1 MDEILPLLLMG
12 RNAYDVS
19 ILIRSDSMA
28 TIHNLGFPR
37 IGARRELKFAL
48 ENYWTKAASRDELL
62 ATGASLRRRH
72 WNGQAGLDLVPVGDF
87 SFYDQVLDMSFM
99 LGNVPER
106 ARGRDGDALD
116 AYFRVARGRS
126 AGEAACGCVHA
137 GEMTKW
143 FDTNYH
149 YIVPEVSAA
158 TTFSL
163 DATRLLDQLI
173 EARALG
179 INAKP
184 VIIGP
189 VTYLWLA
196 KAGDGAERLDLLPRL
211 LPVYAELLARLAE
224 HGAEWVQIDEP
235 VLVTELDAAW
245 QQAFVTAYDAL
256 AGSPAKLL
264 LATYFGRLDDNLA
277 LACRLPVQGLH
288 IDAINGRADV
298 ERAVQDW
305 PADRVLSLGVINGRN
320 IWKTDLHATL
330 EWLEPV
336 HRMLGER
343 LWIAPSCSL
352 LHVPVD
358 LEIETAMDPEVRAW
372 LAFALQKLDELRIL
386 GTALNKG
393 RVPVQEALVANA
405 AAVERRR
412 TSPRV
417 HDPAVK
423 AALGAFD
430 PAMGRRASPHA
441 LRAAA
446 QSGLL
451 KLPLYPTT
459 TIGSFPQTGA
469 IRQARKQFKVGE
481 LDEAGYLAAMRAE
494 IARCVREQEALGL
507 DVFVHGEAERNDMV
521 EYFGEQLDGYVFSE
535 AGWVQSYGSRCVKP
549 PILYGD
555 IRRPRSMT
563 VAWTAY
569 AQSLTDKPMKGM
581 LTGPVTLLNWSFVRD
596 DQPRAL
602 TCRQLALAIRAEVLD
617 LEAAGVGIIQI
628 DEAAL
633 REGLPLRRSEW
644 SDYLGWAVGAFCLA
658 ANGVR
663 DTTQVHTHMCYSEF
677 NDIIAAIADMDADVI
692 TIETSRSN
700 MELLD
705 AFDDFAYPNGIGP
718 GVYDIHTPNIPS
730 REQIVDLMRAAAQR
744 IPAERL
750 WVNPDCGLK
759 TRRWEEVVPALRNM
773 VAAARMLRR
782 ESELA

>member
-1 MDEILPLLLMG
+1 
-12 RNAYDVS
+12 
-19 ILIRSDSMA
+19 MA

-48 ENYWTKAASRDELL
+48 ENYWNGAASRDELL
-62 ATGASLRRRH
+62 ATGALLRRRH
-72 WNGQAGLDLVPVGDF
+72 WNDQAGLDLVPVGDF

-99 LGNVPER
+99 LGNVPAR
-106 ARGRDGDALD
+106 ARGHDGDPLD
-116 AYFRVARGRS
+116 AYFRTARGRS
-126 AGEAACGCVHA
+126 AGDSACGCVHA

-149 YIVPEVSAA
+149 YIVPEVNAA

-163 DATRLLDQLI
+163 DAARLLGQVD

-179 INAKP
+179 LPAKP

-235 VLVTELDAAW
+235 ALVTELDAVW

-256 AGSPAKLL
+256 AGSKAKLL
-264 LATYFGRLDDNLA
+264 LATYFGRLDENLA
-277 LACRLPVQGLH
+277 LACRLQVAGLH
-288 IDAINGRADV
+288 IDAIRGRADV
-298 ERAVQDW
+298 ERAVKDW

-336 HRMLGER
+336 HNMLGER

-386 GTALNKG
+386 GAALNKG

-412 TSPRV
+412 SSPRV
-417 HDPAVK
+417 HDPAVQ
-423 AALGAFD
+423 AALAAID

-441 LRAAA
+441 RRASA
-446 QSGLL
+446 QSALF

-469 IRQARKQFKVGE
+469 IRQARKQFKLGE
-481 LDEAGYLAAMRAE
+481 LDEAGYLAAMRSE

-549 PILYGD
+549 PILFGD

-581 LTGPVTLLNWSFVRD
+581 LTGPVTILNWSFVRD

-730 REQIVDLMRAAAQR
+730 REQIVNLMREAARR

-750 WVNPDCGLK
+750 WINPDCGLK

-773 VAAARMLRR
+773 VAAAKTLR
-782 ESELA
+782 EEAVLAPN